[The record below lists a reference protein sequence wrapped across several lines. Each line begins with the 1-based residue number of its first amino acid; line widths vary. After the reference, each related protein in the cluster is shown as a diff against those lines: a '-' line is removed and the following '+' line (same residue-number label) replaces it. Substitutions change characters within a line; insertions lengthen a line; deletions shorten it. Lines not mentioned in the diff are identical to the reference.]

1 MSYEQF
7 YGLREQPFANTP
19 DPRFYFDERQHHEV
33 LARLMHAVTTMKG
46 LAVVV
51 GDLGTGKTMLARRL
65 LDALE
70 ESQVESALLVI
81 IHSAITPEW
90 LLRKIALQ
98 LGVEE
103 IAETADKV
111 AILTVLYRRL
121 EALQAE
127 GKKAVVL
134 IDEANMLQRREVME
148 EFRGLLNLEVPSG
161 KLVTFIF
168 FGLPELEEHLSVD
181 PPLAQRVALKCR
193 MRAFDPEATRA
204 YIQHRL
210 RVAGATRE
218 LFAPEALEAIHRHA
232 GGIPRVINTLCD
244 NALLEGF
251 LRKKKDRIDAELVE
265 SVAQDL
271 GVVPAGAATVGDR
284 R

>member
-7 YGLREQPFANTP
+7 YGLKEQPFSNTP
-19 DPRFYFDERQHHEV
+19 DPRFYYDGSQHAEV
-33 LARLMHAVTTMKG
+33 LTRLMHVVTTMKG

-65 LDALE
+65 LDALDE
-70 ESQVESALLVI
+70 GQVESALLVI

-98 LGVEE
+98 LGVEGVPE
-103 IAETADKV
+103 NADKV
-111 AILTVLYRRL
+111 NLLTLLYQRL
-121 EALQAE
+121 VELQAQR
-127 GKKAVVL
+127 KKAVVL

-148 EFRGLLNLEVPSG
+148 EFRGLLNLEVPEG
-161 KLVTFIF
+161 KLITFIF
-168 FGLPELEEHLSVD
+168 FGLPELEEHLAVD

-193 MRAFDPEATRA
+193 MKSFTPEATRA
-204 YIQHRL
+204 YIAHRL

-218 LFAPEALEAIHRHA
+218 LFTSEALEAVHRQA
-232 GGIPRVINTLCD
+232 RGVPRLINTLCD

-251 LRKKKDRIDAELVE
+251 LLKRDRIDAEVVHG
-265 SVAQDL
+265 VARDL
-271 GVVPAGAATVGDR
+271 GVAPVPSAIPSDR